1 MALTIFADFE
11 NQYLF
16 KDGDTIT
23 KDRLNGG
30 ISVLKKELNT
40 FEGTIS
46 VLTGEALPDWKEY
59 KVYSKGDWVSYND
72 KNYKSVE
79 DLNYNSIPGTSSAWV
94 ESSLNSV
101 AVSGNLED
109 LDFSATTVIDAINKV
124 NVKADTNTSNIGYLS
139 SLSTTAK
146 SNLVSSINEIVDS
159 KGQPNGIASIDST
172 GKIFADQLPSYVDDV
187 VEYTNFVSF
196 PVTGEAGKIYVDTM
210 SSISYRW
217 SGSVYTAI
225 SSGDVDWQYVRA
237 TPTTLAGYGIT
248 DSASLNS
255 PSFVTKITTPFI
267 DMTYAS
273 FDDIDITLSTLSQ
286 TPLDLGPDT
295 TYRSIELLIQG
306 ERGTDVHV
314 TKMNIVH
321 NGSTSWN
328 SEYGTVFSNGSLATF
343 SSDLSGG
350 NIRLLI
356 TPSSSST
363 TNFKILASFIKI

>member
-59 KVYSKGDWVSYND
+59 KVYAKGDWVSYND

-314 TKMNIVH
+314 TKMNIVQ
-321 NGSTSWN
+321 
-328 SEYGTVFSNGSLATF
+328 
-343 SSDLSGG
+343 
-350 NIRLLI
+350 NIRELI
-356 TPSSSST
+356 
-363 TNFKILASFIKI
+363 LR